1 MNASRKLAAIGSML
15 GVLVS
20 ASLAVAP
27 SASAD
32 TGNGCV
38 YPRVCFYLTNTDWNN
53 RTPTAAYQDITTTYQ
68 NLSSRAAG
76 SVVVFNS
83 RNDDR
88 AYLRASVS
96 GTTRYYCLPP
106 NGLISFAS
114 GNVVNG
120 IRIDSAATC

>member
-32 TGNGCV
+32 TGNGCA

-114 GNVVNG
+114 GIVVNG